1 MRGMQM
7 SDIPS
12 FPYSLLW
19 HGRTICSV
27 ANFRRR
33 DGKEFL
39 AAAYQIPV
47 RIEVQT
53 YSFHEANEVLDWLHP
68 RTVSLMHMAPIE
80 PIKIS
85 FYRRTA

>member
-27 ANFRRR
+27 ANLRRR

-39 AAAYQIPV
+39 RGISNPCAHRSP
-47 RIEVQT
+47 T
-53 YSFHEANEVLDWLHP
+53 LLFHEANEVLDWLHP
-68 RTVSLMHMAPIE
+68 RTGSLMHMAPIE
-80 PIKIS
+80 LIKIS